1 MLRAVVMQQ
10 SVSHVIFCPSL
21 ASSWAHCMQ
30 FSASPLNRLKTPFH
44 CCVCVCQSLSCIQ
57 LCATLG
63 TVVCQAS
70 LSLEFSSQEYWSGQP
85 FPSPWDLPNPG
96 DEPGSPA
103 LQANSLPFEAP
114 GEPYSQQRYAKV
126 YSYSGC
132 SHVLVQAWS
141 QFQPTLVL
149 VIGGK
154 LLGRKA
160 MTNLDSGLKS
170 KCIAKPIQC
179 CKVKNKTKQNKNK
192 NI

>member
-103 LQANSLPFEAP
+103 LQANSLPTELQGKPRKTSTSALFITP
-114 GEPYSQQRYAKV
+114 KP
-126 YSYSGC
+126 
-132 SHVLVQAWS
+132 LTVQITTNCEKFFKRWEY
-141 QFQPTLVL
+141 QTTLP
-149 VIGGK
+149 
-154 LLGRKA
+154 A
-160 MTNLDSGLKS
+160 S
-170 KCIAKPIQC
+170 
-179 CKVKNKTKQNKNK
+179 
-192 NI
+192 